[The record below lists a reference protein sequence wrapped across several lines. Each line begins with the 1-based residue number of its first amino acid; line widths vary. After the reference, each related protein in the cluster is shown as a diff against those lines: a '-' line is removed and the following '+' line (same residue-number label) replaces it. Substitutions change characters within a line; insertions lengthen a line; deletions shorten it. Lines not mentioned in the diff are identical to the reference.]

1 MCTYLSL
8 KSCRSIVQ
16 LLYCLQ
22 ASFADP
28 EHALPRSAQTRLFP
42 NQSCSRKASHS
53 KVPAAKFTKKKA
65 VSNPKL
71 ANLKRTLIKQ
81 TNGEFCE
88 QGVIIMYD
96 NNNLYLVSKFAFL
109 QLDWLVDS

>member
-1 MCTYLSL
+1 MYLSL

-22 ASFADP
+22 ASFADQ
-28 EHALPRSAQTRLFP
+28 EHALPSSAQTRLFP

-65 VSNPKL
+65 VSSPKL
-71 ANLKRTLIKQ
+71 ANLKPTLIKQ
-81 TNGEFCE
+81 KTGEFCK
-88 QGVIIMYD
+88 QRVIIMCDY
-96 NNNLYLVSKFAFL
+96 NNLYLVPKFAFL

>member
-1 MCTYLSL
+1 M
-8 KSCRSIVQ
+8 
-16 LLYCLQ
+16 
-22 ASFADP
+22 
-28 EHALPRSAQTRLFP
+28 
-42 NQSCSRKASHS
+42 
-53 KVPAAKFTKKKA
+53 
-65 VSNPKL
+65 SNPKL